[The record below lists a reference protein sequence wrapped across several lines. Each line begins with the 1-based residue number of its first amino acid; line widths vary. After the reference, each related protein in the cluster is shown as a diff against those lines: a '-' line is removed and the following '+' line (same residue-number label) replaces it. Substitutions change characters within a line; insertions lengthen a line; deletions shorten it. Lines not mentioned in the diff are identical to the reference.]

1 MDPKCR
7 LSVSCGRCKA
17 GVSLMQHTETL
28 MRCGVW
34 LHCGGE
40 KGVGGAWALHV
51 AWIGT
56 MGST

>member
-1 MDPKCR
+1 MQAV
-7 LSVSCGRCKA
+7 SVLRQMQSG
-17 GVSLMQHTETL
+17 GQSEQHTETL

-51 AWIGT
+51 AWRGT